1 MSLLAQDVSQQ
12 VSNLFQTSDAP
23 ISIPGLL
30 VSLGIGTILAMVLR
44 WHFRRFA
51 STLSDRE
58 QFSQTFP
65 YVLLTTLLIIT
76 IVKSS
81 LALSLGLV
89 GALSI
94 VRFRTPIKEPE
105 ELAYLFLAIAI
116 GLGLGAAQ
124 AAPTIAATIVIL
136 IVIAIMKLRREQR
149 VERKNLFLSIHWSED
164 ELGPEKRLAALNDVV
179 SNYADR
185 SDLRRFDVNNG
196 TIDATYFVAIPDSDR
211 LSELVK
217 HLRENHAGMGITFI
231 DQSHMPSV

>member
-1 MSLLAQDVSQQ
+1 MPLFDQGVTQQ
-12 VSNLFQTSDAP
+12 LSDLVQTSEAP
-23 ISIPGLL
+23 ISIPGLML
-30 VSLGIGTILAMVLR
+30 SLGIGTILAMVLR

-105 ELAYLFLAIAI
+105 ELAYLFLAIAL
-116 GLGLGAAQ
+116 GLGLGASQ
-124 AAPTIAATIVIL
+124 TVPTVAATVVIL
-136 IVIAIMKLRREQR
+136 VVIAVMKLRREHR
-149 VERKNLFLSIHWSED
+149 VERKNLFLSIHWPAD
-164 ELGPEKRLAALNDVV
+164 TVGPEKRLVALNEAV

-185 SDLRRFDVNNG
+185 SDLRRFDVRDG
-196 TIDATYFVAIPDSDR
+196 IVDATYFVALPDSEH
-211 LSELVK
+211 LSDLVQ
-217 HLRENHAGMGITFI
+217 HLQENYVGMGITFI
-231 DQSHMPSV
+231 DQSRMPSV